1 MLSAS
6 SVQCSHPAQTPMTS
20 LPKIDMPDVVDAR
33 RTIIYALGANISIA
47 IAKLLTASYSGSQA
61 MLAEAVHSFAD
72 CINQALLIVGMRRA
86 KRPANDEHPLGY
98 GMAIY
103 FWSFIVALMLFS
115 MGGLYSIYEGW
126 NKLSTGS
133 PLRAS
138 GVAIVILLFSMAM
151 EAVSLRACLREVDK
165 TRGRRSYWRW
175 FRETRHSELVV
186 VIGEDLAALAGLII
200 ALLAISLATL
210 TRDPFYDAAG
220 SVLIGILL
228 VVVAIGV
235 ATQVASLLIGKSVEP
250 VMRHAIETFLGE
262 RGEIERV
269 YSLITLQLGDD
280 VMVAVKARMSR
291 SSGAAEMITAI
302 NACEEALTSAFPT
315 IRWVFFEPD
324 DRD

>member
-1 MLSAS
+1 
-6 SVQCSHPAQTPMTS
+6 
-20 LPKIDMPDVVDAR
+20 MPDLVDAR
-33 RTIIYALGANISIA
+33 RTILYALGANISIA
-47 IAKLLTASYSGSQA
+47 IAKLLTAFYSGSQA

-72 CINQALLIVGMRRA
+72 CINQALLIVGMHRA
-86 KRPANDEHPLGY
+86 KRPANEEHPLGY

-133 PLRAS
+133 PLSAS
-138 GVAIVILLFSMAM
+138 GVAIVILLFSIAM

-165 TRGRRSYWRW
+165 TRGRRSFWRW

-200 ALLAISLATL
+200 ALVAITLAAMTG
-210 TRDPFYDAAG
+210 DPFYDAAG
-220 SVLIGILL
+220 SILIGALL
-228 VVVAIGV
+228 IVVAHAI
-235 ATQVASLLIGKSVEP
+235 ATQGASQLIGKSVEP
-250 VMRHAIETFLGE
+250 EMRRAIDMFLGE
-262 RGEIERV
+262 RHEIDRV
-269 YSLITLQLGDD
+269 YNLITLQLGDD
-280 VMVAVKARMSR
+280 IMVAVKARMSP
-291 SSGAAEMITAI
+291 SSSASETIVAI
-302 NACEEALTSAFPT
+302 NACEKALTNAFPR